1 MHLLPRLLLTVLAV
15 SSLGA
20 LPADAADEARRPN
33 VVFVLVDDM
42 GYADAGV
49 LGSEDLRTPHIDR
62 LAREGVRFTD
72 FYANAPVC
80 TPTRAAFI
88 TGRYQQRA
96 GLEWAMGFSAE
107 QQRRVGDRWVSE
119 PDKLALGLPAT
130 EPSLARS
137 LKGGGYATAIFGKW
151 HLGFRPEY
159 NPLRHGFDEYFGVL
173 LGHNDYYSYRYFDG
187 TYHLYEGT
195 EPAQA
200 RGYLTDLINQRAV
213 AYIDRQGKK
222 PFFLYVPY
230 NAVHW
235 PFQVPDRP
243 DQVLTEANK
252 YAGMRRD
259 YVAMMERVDQGVG
272 QLLEALERQ
281 GVADDTLFIFSSDN
295 GGERLSNNAPL
306 FSHKTT
312 LWEGGI
318 RVPCLMRWP
327 ARLPM
332 GKVTRQPA
340 ITMDLTATILAA
352 AGASPDPDRALD
364 GIDLLP
370 IVTGAQPERER
381 TFFWRVERTG
391 RRQKAV
397 RHGSWKYMQ
406 DDMVEMLFNLEQ
418 DIAERTDL
426 AYRHPDVVARLKTLL
441 ADWEAELARTP
452 PPFVVR

>member
-1 MHLLPRLLLTVLAV
+1 MRLLPRLLLTALAAG
-15 SSLGA
+15 SPLA
-20 LPADAADEARRPN
+20 LQAAAADEVRRPN

-42 GYADAGV
+42 GYADAGS
-49 LGSEDLRTPHIDR
+49 LGSTDLRTPHIDR

-137 LKGGGYATAIFGKW
+137 LKSAGYGTAIFGKW

-173 LGHNDYYSYRYFDG
+173 LGHADYYSYRYFDG
-187 TYHLYEGT
+187 TYHLVEKT
-195 EPAQA
+195 QPAQA
-200 RGYLTDLINQRAV
+200 KGYLTDLISQRAV
-213 AYIDRQGKK
+213 GYIDRQGKK

-252 YAGMRRD
+252 YAGTRRD
-259 YVAMMERVDQGVG
+259 YIAMMERVDQGVG
-272 QLLEALERQ
+272 QLLAALERQ

-312 LWEGGI
+312 LVGG
-318 RVPCLMRWP
+318 RDPRPLPDALARPSARGQGHAPTGDHHGPDRDHPGGRGRQPRPGPRARRHRP
-327 ARLPM
+327 AADRH
-332 GKVTRQPA
+332 RQPA
-340 ITMDLTATILAA
+340 GAGTDVLLARGPHRPQA
-352 AGASPDPDRALD
+352 ESGQARPVEVHAG
-364 GIDLLP
+364 
-370 IVTGAQPERER
+370 
-381 TFFWRVERTG
+381 
-391 RRQKAV
+391 
-397 RHGSWKYMQ
+397 RHGRDALQ
-406 DDMVEMLFNLEQ
+406 
-418 DIAERTDL
+418 
-426 AYRHPDVVARLKTLL
+426 P
-441 ADWEAELARTP
+441 
-452 PPFVVR
+452 

>member
-1 MHLLPRLLLTVLAV
+1 MRLLDGMLLTVLAV
-15 SSLGA
+15 CSLLA
-20 LPADAADEARRPN
+20 LPTTAAAEARRPN

-42 GYADAGV
+42 GYADAGC
-49 LGSEDLRTPHIDR
+49 LGSTDLRTPHIDR

-88 TGRYQQRA
+88 TGRYQQRV
-96 GLEWAMGFSAE
+96 GLEWAMGFTAE
-107 QQRRVGDRWVSE
+107 QQRRVGERWVPE
-119 PDKLALGLPAT
+119 PDKLALGLPTSA
-130 EPSLARS
+130 PSIARS
-137 LKGGGYATAIFGKW
+137 LKEAGYGTAAFGKW

-173 LGHNDYYSYRYFDG
+173 LGHTDYYSYRYFDG
-187 TYHLYEGT
+187 TYHLYENT
-195 EPAQA
+195 QPAQA
-200 RGYLTDLINQRAV
+200 KGYLTDLISQRAV
-213 AYIDRQGKK
+213 AYIDRRTQK

-235 PFQVPDRP
+235 PFQVPGRP
-243 DQVLTEANK
+243 DQVLTQENK
-252 YAGMRRD
+252 YHGTRRD
-259 YVAMMERVDQGVG
+259 YGAMLEQIDRGVG
-272 QLLEALERQ
+272 QMLQALERQ

-306 FSHKTT
+306 FNHKTT

-327 ARLPM
+327 ARLPK

-352 AGASPDPDRALD
+352 AGAKPVGGGKLD

-370 IVTGAQPERER
+370 ILTGRQPEVER
-381 TFFWRVERTG
+381 TFCWRVDRTG
-391 RRQKAV
+391 RKQKAV
-397 RHGSWKYMQ
+397 RHGAWKYMQ
-406 DDMVEMLFNLEQ
+406 DDMVEMLFDLDK
-418 DIAERTDL
+418 DISERTDL
-426 AYRHPDVVARLKTLL
+426 AYRQPEVLARLKRLL
-441 ADWEAELARTP
+441 ADWETEMARTP